1 MKTHIKTIDSRAP
14 EASVVYLIH
23 KDTAISDLSF
33 TKTES
38 AYLKE
43 KIEANTDFIHINSY
57 FKHSFVVIIDEK
69 ANDKARESLR
79 KKAHKACS
87 IINEHKLNTI
97 SIDDKSKI
105 DTAWFDFAEGLALSN
120 YQFNKYFKEPKQNS
134 LQNIHIHSSFCD
146 TQKTQ
151 RINALVES
159 VYFAR
164 DCVNEPHSHLNAIRF
179 AELLGEAAQNTGLKV
194 TSFLKP
200 EIEAH
205 KMGGLLAVN
214 KGSEVGPSFTIMEWK
229 PDNALNEKPLV
240 LVGKGVMFDTGGVS
254 LKPTKGS
261 MDLMK
266 SDMGGAA
273 AVAGSM
279 LNAAKSKIPLHVIGL
294 IPATDNR
301 PGKDAYLPQ
310 DVIHMYDGTT
320 VEVLNTDAEGRMIL
334 ADALAFAKQ
343 YNPEL
348 VIDLA
353 TLTGSAEVAV
363 GIKAIAAM
371 GNTPDAMEL
380 LKKAGFACHERIAEL
395 PFWDDYKEQIKS
407 DIADLQNVGDGNAG
421 AITAGKFLEH
431 FTNYPYIH
439 LDIAGPAFLESADSY
454 RGKQGSGVGVRL
466 LNDFFYFRTEKQTI

>member
-1 MKTHIKTIDSRAP
+1 
-14 EASVVYLIH
+14 
-23 KDTAISDLSF
+23 
-33 TKTES
+33 
-38 AYLKE
+38 
-43 KIEANTDFIHINSY
+43 
-57 FKHSFVVIIDEK
+57 
-69 ANDKARESLR
+69 
-79 KKAHKACS
+79 
-87 IINEHKLNTI
+87 
-97 SIDDKSKI
+97 
-105 DTAWFDFAEGLALSN
+105 
-120 YQFNKYFKEPKQNS
+120 
-134 LQNIHIHSSFCD
+134 
-146 TQKTQ
+146 
-151 RINALVES
+151 
-159 VYFAR
+159 
-164 DCVNEPHSHLNAIRF
+164 
-179 AELLGEAAQNTGLKV
+179 
-194 TSFLKP
+194 
-200 EIEAH
+200 
-205 KMGGLLAVN
+205 MGGLLAVN

-279 LNAAKSKIPLHVIGL
+279 LNFAKSEIPLYVIGL

-353 TLTGSAEVAV
+353 TLTGAAEVAV

-371 GNTPDAMEL
+371 GNAPDEMEL

-395 PFWDDYKEQIKS
+395 PFWDDYKEQLKS
-407 DIADLQNVGDGNAG
+407 DIADLQNVGGRNAG
-421 AITAGKFLEH
+421 AITAGKFLEY
-431 FTNYPYIH
+431 FTDYPYIH

-466 LNDFFYFRTEKQTI
+466 LNDFFYFRTEKQTR

>member
-1 MKTHIKTIDSRAP
+1 MKTMIKLVDFRAP
-14 EASVVYLIH
+14 ENSVVYLIH
-23 KDTAISDLSF
+23 KDTAIYDMSF
-33 TKTES
+33 TKTEA

-43 KIEANTDFIHINSY
+43 KIEDDADFIHINSY
-57 FKHSFVVIIDEK
+57 FKQSFVVLIDEK
-69 ANDKARESLR
+69 ASDKAREALR
-79 KKAHKACS
+79 EKAHKACS
-87 IINEHKLNTI
+87 IINEHKLMEI
-97 SIDDKSKI
+97 VIEDMSKI
-105 DTAWFDFAEGLALSN
+105 DTACFDFAEGLALSN

-134 LQNIHIHSSFCD
+134 LQSIHIHSNYFD
-146 TQKTQ
+146 EKRIQ

-164 DCVNEPHSHLNAIRF
+164 DCVNEPHSHLNAVRF
-179 AELLGEAAQNTGLKV
+179 AELLGETAHDTRLKV

-229 PDNALNEKPLV
+229 PENAVNEKPLV

-279 LNAAKSKIPLHVIGL
+279 LNVAKSEIPLHVIGL

-353 TLTGSAEVAV
+353 TLTGAAEVAV

-371 GNTPDAMEL
+371 GNAPGEMEM

-395 PFWDDYKEQIKS
+395 PFWDDYKEQLKS
-407 DIADLQNVGDGNAG
+407 DIADLQNVGGRNAG

-431 FTNYPYIH
+431 FTDYPYIH

-466 LNDFFYFRTEKQTI
+466 LNDFFYFRTEKQTK

>member
-1 MKTHIKTIDSRAP
+1 MKTHIKLIDSRSP
-14 EASVVYLIH
+14 EDSVVYLIH
-23 KDTAISDLSF
+23 KDTAISDMSF
-33 TKTES
+33 TKTEA
-38 AYLKE
+38 AYIKE
-43 KIEANTDFIHINSY
+43 KIQGDTDFIHINSY
-57 FKHSFVVIIDEK
+57 FKHSIIVVIDEK
-69 ANDKARESLR
+69 ASDKARESLR
-79 KKAHKACS
+79 EKAHKACS
-87 IINEHKLNTI
+87 IINEHKLNAI
-97 SIDDKSKI
+97 SIDDMSKI
-105 DTAWFDFAEGLALSN
+105 NTAWFDFTEGLALSN
-120 YQFNKYFKEPKQNS
+120 YQFNKYFKVPKQNS
-134 LQNIHIHSSFCD
+134 LQNIHIQSNFCD
-146 TQKTQ
+146 TQKIQ
-151 RINALVES
+151 RINALVDS

-179 AELLGEAAQNTGLKV
+179 AELLGETAKDTDLKV
-194 TSFLKP
+194 TSLFKA

-214 KGSEVGPSFTIMEWK
+214 KGSEVGPSFTIIEWK
-229 PDNALNEKPLV
+229 PENALNEKPLV

-279 LNAAKSKIPLHVIGL
+279 LNVAKSKIPLHVIGL

-353 TLTGSAEVAV
+353 TLTGAAEVAV

-371 GNTPDAMEL
+371 GNAPEAMEM

-395 PFWDDYKEQIKS
+395 PFWDDYKAQLKS
-407 DIADLQNVGDGNAG
+407 DIADLQNVGGRNAG

-431 FTNYPYIH
+431 FTDYPYIH